1 MYKIKKK
8 QLIRISDELI
18 VNKNFSVIRGVDSLT
33 SDTSIIITFN
43 NLCNDETEIAMSVT
57 DYENPKFLLKT
68 LKNKGFTFL
77 GKNSEDENLA
87 NWLSAYNFDR
97 TFVLTPQTG
106 WYINGDKYAYA
117 LPHKTYGKGT
127 DVKFYNK
134 ASFAK
139 KIKQQGEWDE
149 YQKLLQL
156 AECSPVIIFAFG
168 VGLAAFLIKPFDL
181 EIFGVHIFDD
191 STAGKTTA
199 TKFPTSFFSH
209 PNDYNTWLSTLGG
222 FEKSAM
228 AHNGRPLILDELKMV
243 SSDDK
248 LLCKTVTQ
256 LSYALCTGKTKERS
270 DAYIESSGAFEG
282 KSHFTFISN
291 GEFGIINKA
300 QECGYIKD
308 SGEKLR
314 LIDVPARISDEYGI
328 FSYIPKPFK
337 SAEEL
342 VLHMEE
348 ILNNNYGFVGAKYA
362 KKLVKE
368 LNSDDGEGFIVN
380 CKKDIL
386 EKTQKLTISQATG
399 YTKRYTRRFAITHIA
414 LNLAQKWGI
423 VPWSKETIRKAIEL
437 MYSKSVE
444 CIETDEQLLNRG
456 IAVLKKKI
464 DIQARDCIDL
474 TEYELS
480 KIKVKEYIKGGYYFF
495 DKINGKG
502 KWIIPSATFKNW
514 FLSEKVY
521 KLVLNYLADLLPTK
535 TNEGYPLTWIGA
547 HRARAIVLNK
557 KQLKELLSK

>member
-1 MYKIKKK
+1 MYIIKSK
-8 QLIRISDELI
+8 QLIRKSDKKIINE
-18 VNKNFSVIRGVDSLT
+18 NFSVIRGISSLN

-43 NLCNDETEIAMSVT
+43 NLRNDKTEIAMSVT

-77 GKNSEDENLA
+77 ENAAENENLA
-87 NWLSAYNFDR
+87 NWLSSYHFDK
-97 TFVLTPQTG
+97 TYLLTSQTG
-106 WYINGDKYAYA
+106 WYIDGEKYTYA
-117 LPHKTYGKGT
+117 LPQKTYGKGSN
-127 DVKFYNK
+127 VKFYNK

-168 VGLAAFLIKPFDL
+168 VGLAAFLIKPFNL

-199 TKFPTSFFSH
+199 TKFPTTFFSH

-248 LLCKTVTQ
+248 VLCKTVTQ
-256 LSYALCTGKTKERS
+256 LSYSLCTGKTKERS
-270 DAYIESSGAFEG
+270 DAYIEASGAFEG

-328 FSYIPKPFK
+328 FSYIPKHFK

-342 VLHMEE
+342 GLYMEE
-348 ILNNNYGFVGAKYA
+348 VLDNNYGFIGPEYA
-362 KKLVKE
+362 KKLVRA
-368 LNSDDGEGFIVN
+368 LNSDNGKSFIDS
-380 CKKDIL
+380 CKKDIFN
-386 EKTQKLTISQATG
+386 KTQELTIPQATG
-399 YTKRYTRRFAITHIA
+399 YTKRYTRRFAITLVA
-414 LNLAQKWGI
+414 LNLAQEWGI
-423 VPWSKETIRKAIEL
+423 VPWTKTTIRKAIEL

-456 IAVLKKKI
+456 IAILKKKF
-464 DIQARDCIDL
+464 DTHSHDCIDL
-474 TEYELS
+474 TECSLS
-480 KIKVKEYIKGGYYFF
+480 KINAKEAIKEGCYFF
-495 DKINGKG
+495 DKTNGKG
-502 KWIIPSATFKNW
+502 RWIIPSATFKNW

-521 KLVLNYLADLLPTK
+521 KLVLEYLVDLLPTK
-535 TNEGYPLTWIGA
+535 TKDGYPLTWIGK
-547 HRARAIVLNK
+547 HRARAIVLSRK
-557 KQLKELLSK
+557 RLKELLS